1 MNNSQQI
8 LVTQQLILAGP
19 LCIKEA
25 YPQISLPVA
34 IAIMLFAMVLI
45 AKKFITKPPC
55 SLFALAGRI
64 ITSWALAS
72 FSMILASYL
81 AA

>member
-8 LVTQQLILAGP
+8 LATQQLILAGP
-19 LCIKEA
+19 LSLKEA
-25 YPQISLPVA
+25 YPQISLPTA

-45 AKKFITKPPC
+45 AKKLTTKPPF
-55 SLFALAGRI
+55 SLFALGGRL

-72 FSMILASYL
+72 FLMILASYL